1 MAQQIR
7 IERRPSRIARP
18 LLLAFL
24 LPLALWSQG
33 VDPEFEIALDAQP
46 VDREDTEIRT
56 SYAPV
61 LREAKETV
69 VAVHSMRVIRTIRAR
84 GVDPREEILRRY
96 FGLPLPRGPR
106 GEPEVEERRDPVG
119 VGSGVVISPDGFI
132 LTNNHVI
139 STPDGRQ
146 ADDVMVRL
154 NDGRE
159 LDALVVGRD
168 PQSDLAV
175 LKVEAEA
182 LPFATFADS
191 TQLEVGD
198 IAFAIGNPM
207 GIGLTITQGII
218 SATGRSNLSIL
229 GESGYENFIQTD
241 APINPGNSGG
251 ALVDA
256 YGRLIGINTAI
267 LSRTGGSIGIGFAIP
282 SSFARQVATGII
294 REGKVRRGLLGVDI
308 ESLDADYVEAFG
320 LSDRRGVLVQSVVPG
335 FPAEEAGLR
344 KGDVILS
351 IDGAPVVDAVDLR
364 LKVAAEAPGTR
375 IELGILREGRDER
388 VSVELGDAADPF
400 GRGASAGELLSGVEA
415 AVLDDDLRREY
426 GVPGELEGLVV
437 RSVRPDSAFAEVFKP
452 GAVILQ
458 INGSTPESVDE
469 AVRML
474 ESRPTSYLYVYY
486 NGRSGYLPLR
496 RLE

>member
-33 VDPEFEIALDAQP
+33 VYPEFEIALDAQP

-229 GESGYENFIQTD
+229 GESGYENFIQTTRRSIPVIP
-241 APINPGNSGG
+241 AARWSTP
-251 ALVDA
+251 
-256 YGRLIGINTAI
+256 
-267 LSRTGGSIGIGFAIP
+267 TGG
-282 SSFARQVATGII
+282 
-294 REGKVRRGLLGVDI
+294 
-308 ESLDADYVEAFG
+308 
-320 LSDRRGVLVQSVVPG
+320 
-335 FPAEEAGLR
+335 
-344 KGDVILS
+344 
-351 IDGAPVVDAVDLR
+351 
-364 LKVAAEAPGTR
+364 
-375 IELGILREGRDER
+375 
-388 VSVELGDAADPF
+388 
-400 GRGASAGELLSGVEA
+400 
-415 AVLDDDLRREY
+415 
-426 GVPGELEGLVV
+426 
-437 RSVRPDSAFAEVFKP
+437 
-452 GAVILQ
+452 
-458 INGSTPESVDE
+458 
-469 AVRML
+469 
-474 ESRPTSYLYVYY
+474 
-486 NGRSGYLPLR
+486 
-496 RLE
+496 